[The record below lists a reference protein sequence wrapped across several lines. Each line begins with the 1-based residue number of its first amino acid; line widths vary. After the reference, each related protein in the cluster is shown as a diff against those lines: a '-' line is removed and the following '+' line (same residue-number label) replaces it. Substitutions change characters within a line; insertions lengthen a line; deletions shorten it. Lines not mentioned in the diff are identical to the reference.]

1 MLWLLLLDVSVS
13 RVSITRRVRNQ
24 LRRFDFHFVL
34 LRFIKSIFYLF
45 SFFFLYLFQANNKTE
60 ERRRERRERHA
71 RSVGWWEE
79 QTKPWDP
86 PLPRLV
92 IMMIIMEIVMMMMQ
106 MIWIIG
112 IGIGLD
118 NRCRMIGL
126 NDGRMHHC
134 LHHGGQHH
142 RLDDVMRHR
151 VHHRGA
157 LMRHSRR

>member
-1 MLWLLLLDVSVS
+1 MTSACLAYRLRGVCAINCDA
-13 RVSITRRVRNQ
+13 SI
-24 LRRFDFHFVL
+24 FISFCYVL
-34 LRFIKSIFYLF
+34 LKVYFIYFL
-45 SFFFLYLFQANNKTE
+45 SFFFLYLFQVNNKTE
-60 ERRRERRERHA
+60 ERRREGERHA

-79 QTKPWDP
+79 QTKPRDP

-92 IMMIIMEIVMMMMQ
+92 IMMIVMEIVMMMMQ

-118 NRCRMIGL
+118 NRCWMIGL